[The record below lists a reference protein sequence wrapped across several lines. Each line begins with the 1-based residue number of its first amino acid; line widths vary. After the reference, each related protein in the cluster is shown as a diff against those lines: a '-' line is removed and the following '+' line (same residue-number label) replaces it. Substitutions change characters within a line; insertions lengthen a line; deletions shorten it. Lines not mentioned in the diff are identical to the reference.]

1 MKGSLNLILQ
11 SHLPF
16 VRHPEYDS
24 FLEENWFFEAMDESY
39 LPLLRVFDSLSKDGI
54 PFRLTMS
61 LSPTLLS
68 MMRDELLRDRY
79 IAHLKKMITLTEKE
93 MDRVGDDGSF
103 APLAKMYYDLYTDN
117 FNDFVRRYQC
127 DIIGRFAKY
136 EKSGNLELITTAA
149 TYAYLPLYESEPAVI
164 KTQLDTALQ
173 VFESCF
179 EHRPRGFWS
188 PDLGYF
194 PGLENYLKAAGISYF
209 FVSSHGLLLGPDK
222 AAYGVFSA
230 YKTPNGV
237 RFFARDVD
245 SGTVVPGYAS
255 APVYREFF
263 RDIGFDLPFDYV
275 RDYMP
280 DKKNRV
286 FTGIKYYAVTGI
298 EDKKIYNIEEA
309 QKQVKEHAADFIETV
324 QLRFK
329 KLSKQMDKK
338 PVIVAPFDTEL
349 FGHGWFEGVRWIE
362 EVFRRS
368 TEIKTFEWETPS
380 EYLARNQEID
390 VVSPIFSGW
399 GNKGFSD
406 VWFNEKND
414 WVFRPVFQSI
424 EMMKDFVTRFPN
436 ESALKERILN
446 QALREILLMQASD
459 WPFILYNATD
469 VTYAEGRIKEHI
481 ENFRRIYDN
490 LCNNE
495 INTEWVINLTQKNNI
510 FPKID
515 YRIFTE

>member
-1 MKGSLNLILQ
+1 MNREGAVKRLIFVNGTMGVGKSSVSHELKNLLAPCAFLDGDWCWDLAPFTVTEETKALVLDNAAYLLNAFLRC
-11 SHLPF
+11 SA
-16 VRHPEYDS
+16 VRNVLFCWVMPARSVVD
-24 FLEENWFFEAMDESY
+24 D
-39 LPLLRVFDSLSKDGI
+39 
-54 PFRLTMS
+54 
-61 LSPTLLS
+61 LLS
-68 MMRDELLRDRY
+68 RITEPYSFQLF
-79 IAHLKKMITLTEKE
+79 TLTASEKALCA
-93 MDRVGDDGSF
+93 RLN
-103 APLAKMYYDLYTDN
+103 A
-117 FNDFVRRYQC
+117 
-127 DIIGRFAKY
+127 DI
-136 EKSGNLELITTAA
+136 AA
-149 TYAYLPLYESEPAVI
+149 GKRTQDVVARSLAYLPLYESEPAVI

-286 FTGIKYYAVTGI
+286 FTGIKYYAVTGS

-414 WVFRPVFQSI
+414 WVFRPVFQ
-424 EMMKDFVTRFPN
+424 F
-436 ESALKERILN
+436 SAPVQTKRTP
-446 QALREILLMQASD
+446 RKGAS
-459 WPFILYNATD
+459 
-469 VTYAEGRIKEHI
+469 V
-481 ENFRRIYDN
+481 
-490 LCNNE
+490 
-495 INTEWVINLTQKNNI
+495 
-510 FPKID
+510 
-515 YRIFTE
+515 